1 MKEGEEVLREK
12 FIHKHNITNVVISIL
27 VTVIIVYILGHNVW
41 LKSNNGQTI
50 TLVEDKVLFTLD
62 VKENTHIGANNN
74 QVYKVT
80 RDGIKSYNLKGEE
93 VWSDTFTLGNI
104 VVKQKSPYIAVGSSG
119 SKKVYVFDEKGNR
132 VEIDTV
138 NPILYFSVNES
149 GNVVTIEEIE
159 NKHIVSAYNKKGEFM
174 CSRTSFINTDGYPIT
189 GEISPSGDVLLIS
202 YLNANEPMV
211 QSTIIGMSTEK
222 IKNQDVDNV
231 MYGKVEKGNICYQIT
246 FVSKDTWVSIGDEFT
261 NWYNIDGE
269 HKMTKEG
276 LYSVFQ
282 SQAFL
287 TKNFNKGYLP
297 MIVNDKPIQNSI
309 HRNEKLVCF
318 DAEGEQVYSIDTEGG
333 VDNFYVDGETVTY
346 QSDGIYSGYN
356 KIGNKT
362 LTYSPKIDIHKVMY
376 FSKLKVGVG
385 VNREKVILLVPEGKG
400 ESK

>member
-1 MKEGEEVLREK
+1 MVLREK

-119 SKKVYVFDEKGNR
+119 VKKVYVFNEEGDR
-132 VEIDTV
+132 IEINTA

-149 GNVVTIEEIE
+149 GNVVTIEETG
-159 NKHIVSAYNKKGEFM
+159 NKHIVSAYNRKGEFM
-174 CSRTSFINTDGYPIT
+174 CSRTSFRNTDGYPIT
-189 GEISPSGDVLLIS
+189 GEISPDGKVLLIA

-211 QSTIIGMSTEK
+211 KSTIIGMSTKKTDNEG
-222 IKNQDVDNV
+222 IDNV
-231 MYGKVEKGNICYQIT
+231 MYGIVEKENICYGIT
-246 FVSKDTWVSIGDEFT
+246 FISDDTWVSVGDEFI
-261 NWYNIDGE
+261 NWYSIGGE
-269 HKMTKEG
+269 HKMKKEG
-276 LYSVFQ
+276 VYSIFQ

-287 TKNFNKGYLP
+287 TNNLRKGYLP
-297 MIVNDKPIQNSI
+297 MIVSDKPIQNSV
-309 HRNEKLVCF
+309 HRNEKLICF
-318 DAEGEQVYSIDTEGG
+318 DSEGEPIYNIETGGG
-333 VDNFYVDGETVTY
+333 VENFYVDRDTVTY
-346 QSDGIYSGYN
+346 ESDGVYSGYN
-356 KIGNKT
+356 RIGNKV
-362 LTYSPKIDIHKVMY
+362 LTYSPEIDIYKVMY
-376 FSKLKVGVG
+376 FPKLKTGVG
-385 VNREKVILLVPEGKG
+385 VNKEQVILLVPDDKG
-400 ESK
+400 GSK